1 MKVVKRNGN
10 TQEISFDKVKHR
22 IMSVCKDLKTI
33 DPIII
38 AQQVISRIY
47 DNVKTSELDEL
58 AAEICATMATE
69 NIEYGELAGRIIISN
84 NHKNTS
90 PSFSETVYILFNNKD
105 KQGRSVP
112 LVSKKLYDIVMENKT
127 KLNDVIDY
135 KKDYKFDY
143 FGFKTLE
150 KAYLFKSNNKVVERI
165 QHLLMRVSIGLHEED
180 LKSAIESYNYM
191 SDKYFILQHPHYF
204 IVEQNVLNF

>member
-69 NIEYGELAGRIIISN
+69 NIHTTAPRLQSSAELEATPNSFIRAGL
-84 NHKNTS
+84 K
-90 PSFSETVYILFNNKD
+90 ILH
-105 KQGRSVP
+105 
-112 LVSKKLYDIVMENKT
+112 
-127 KLNDVIDY
+127 
-135 KKDYKFDY
+135 
-143 FGFKTLE
+143 
-150 KAYLFKSNNKVVERI
+150 A
-165 QHLLMRVSIGLHEED
+165 
-180 LKSAIESYNYM
+180 
-191 SDKYFILQHPHYF
+191 
-204 IVEQNVLNF
+204 